1 MGLDQYCFALLR
13 DDCIEGDDGY
23 LVPKPEGKRK
33 YELEEVGYWR
43 KHPNL
48 QGLME
53 KLYTYRG
60 GTETFN
66 CIPLELRQDDINMIR
81 QAVLGEALPH
91 TSGFFFGD
99 PSDDYYKE
107 HDLRVL
113 AIAEKALADGKVVI
127 YDSCW

>member
-23 LVPKPEGKRK
+23 LVPKPEDQRK

-53 KLYTYRG
+53 ELYQRRG
-60 GTETFN
+60 GAEIFN
-66 CIPLELRQDDINMIR
+66 CIPLELRQEDINYVR
-81 QAVLGEALPH
+81 QVVLGEALPPTH
-91 TSGFFFGD
+91 GFFFG
-99 PSDDYYKE
+99 SDSDEHYKQ
-107 HDLRVL
+107 HDLATL
-113 AIAEKALADGKVVI
+113 AKAEEAIANGKVVI
-127 YDSCW
+127 YDSWW